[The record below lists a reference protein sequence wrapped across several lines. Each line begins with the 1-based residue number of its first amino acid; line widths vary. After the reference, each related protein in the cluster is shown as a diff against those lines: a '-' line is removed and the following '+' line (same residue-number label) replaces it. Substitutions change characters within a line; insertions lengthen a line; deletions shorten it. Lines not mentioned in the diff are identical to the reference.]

1 MASRQDVDIRIAKQ
15 YLAAL
20 CVLKSVC
27 LYIERK
33 IIRID
38 AEIFSRGYL
47 CVVELLVIF
56 YLLIY
61 FLSFPSKYVLFY

>member
-1 MASRQDVDIRIAKQ
+1 MASLQDVDIGIAEK
-15 YLAAL
+15 YLATL
-20 CVLKSVC
+20 CVLKIVC

-33 IIRID
+33 ITRID

-47 CVVELLVIF
+47 CVVDLLVIF

-61 FLSFPSKYVLFY
+61 FPSFPSKYALFY